1 MPSFHPRTERLMALV
16 GPHIRAWRV
25 AQDLTA
31 TEVADRAGISRP
43 TLRAIESDPTNVS
56 FGNVLAVL
64 AVLGVEADVFQAI
77 DPMESPRG
85 QALVLA
91 KAVGA

>member
-31 TEVADRAGISRP
+31 TEVADRADISRP

-56 FGNVLAVL
+56 FGNVLA
-64 AVLGVEADVFQAI
+64 ARWRPSSCSTPSSGCC
-77 DPMESPRG
+77 RG
-85 QALVLA
+85 
-91 KAVGA
+91 